1 MTMDPHHRAQDV
13 LRCTL
18 CETSVPPLFCETCT
32 INLCEA
38 CVGEHLLDESKEHIV
53 MPIKQ
58 RGFTSSYP
66 TCLHHSMKICE
77 LHCEHCDIPVCV
89 LCISSQKHQFHDVTD
104 IKNTLER
111 KKIFLKIDLEELEKY
126 IYPKYQE
133 IASSISEQKANLGEN
148 YRQLS
153 ASLNKRGREWHRR
166 IDNIIKGLQSDI
178 NDIEA
183 KHLTVLNKH
192 EDEIATS
199 ISVITQSIVD
209 LKKLLHSNDI
219 YYVNTYKSRTVDF
232 KRLPPKL
239 VVSIPKFSFQRIDR
253 EKLFKQFGS
262 LTAFS
267 IKSEGRKPIGVES
280 SRTTSSSINRPLLL
294 TPQTLATIETGYDHL
309 HDVTCLS
316 DEQIWTLGN
325 NNVMK
330 LFNLNGKLLETFHT
344 NLGNRQSNISITR
357 RGELAFTDKCECTVN
372 IVMNKQIQEI
382 VKLQGWMPQ
391 NVCCSYFGDFLV
403 VMQSDDRKHTKVV
416 RYAGST
422 EIQSIQF
429 DHRGKPLYSSSV
441 LCNFKYISENRNRD
455 ICVADHFAGAV
466 VVVNH
471 DGKRRFLYTGPPLS
485 GSVPFKPVG
494 ITTDSQSRILTSD
507 FHNYRIHIVDQN
519 GQFLQYIG
527 DCD

>member
-1 MTMDPHHRAQDV
+1 
-13 LRCTL
+13 
-18 CETSVPPLFCETCT
+18 
-32 INLCEA
+32 
-38 CVGEHLLDESKEHIV
+38 
-53 MPIKQ
+53 
-58 RGFTSSYP
+58 
-66 TCLHHSMKICE
+66 MKIRE

-111 KKIFLKIDLEELEKY
+111 KKIVLKIDLEELKKY

-199 ISVITQSIVD
+199 ISEITQSIVD

-219 YYVNTYKSRTVDF
+219 NYVNTYKSRTVDF

-239 VVSIPKFSFQRIDR
+239 VVSFPKFSFQRIDR

-267 IKSEGRKPIGVES
+267 IKTEERKPIGVEF
-280 SRTTSSSINRPLLL
+280 SRTASSDRPLLL
-294 TPQTLATIETGYDHL
+294 KPETLATIETRYDHL
-309 HDVTCLS
+309 HGVTCLS

-325 NNVMK
+325 NNVIK

-344 NLGNRQSNISITR
+344 NLGNLQSNISITR
-357 RGELAFTDKCECTVN
+357 RGELAFTDKSDCTVN
-372 IVMNKQIQEI
+372 IVKNIQIQEI
-382 VKLQGWMPQ
+382 VKLQ
-391 NVCCSYFGDFLV
+391 
-403 VMQSDDRKHTKVV
+403 
-416 RYAGST
+416 
-422 EIQSIQF
+422 
-429 DHRGKPLYSSSV
+429 
-441 LCNFKYISENRNRD
+441 
-455 ICVADHFAGAV
+455 
-466 VVVNH
+466 
-471 DGKRRFLYTGPPLS
+471 
-485 GSVPFKPVG
+485 
-494 ITTDSQSRILTSD
+494 
-507 FHNYRIHIVDQN
+507 
-519 GQFLQYIG
+519 
-527 DCD
+527 

>member
-13 LRCTL
+13 LRCKL
-18 CETSVPPLFCETCT
+18 CETSVPPFYCDTCT
-32 INLCEA
+32 INLCEV

-58 RGFTSSYP
+58 RGFTSNYP
-66 TCLHHSMKICE
+66 TCLYHSMKICE

-111 KKIFLKIDLEELEKY
+111 KKNVLKIDLEEYEKY

-133 IASSISEQKANLGEN
+133 IASSISEQKAYLGEN

-153 ASLNKRGREWHRR
+153 TSLNKRGREWHRR

-199 ISVITQSIVD
+199 ISEITQSIVD

-219 YYVNTYKSRTVDF
+219 YYVNAYKSRTVDF

-253 EKLFKQFGS
+253 EKLFRQFGS

-267 IKSEGRKPIGVES
+267 IKSEERKPIGVES
-280 SRTTSSSINRPLLL
+280 SRTASSSINRPLLL
-294 TPQTLATIETGYDHL
+294 KPQTLATIETGYD
-309 HDVTCLS
+309 
-316 DEQIWTLGN
+316 
-325 NNVMK
+325 NV
-330 LFNLNGKLLETFHT
+330 NLNF
-344 NLGNRQSNISITR
+344 
-357 RGELAFTDKCECTVN
+357 F
-372 IVMNKQIQEI
+372 
-382 VKLQGWMPQ
+382 
-391 NVCCSYFGDFLV
+391 
-403 VMQSDDRKHTKVV
+403 DRSTK
-416 RYAGST
+416 
-422 EIQSIQF
+422 
-429 DHRGKPLYSSSV
+429 
-441 LCNFKYISENRNRD
+441 
-455 ICVADHFAGAV
+455 
-466 VVVNH
+466 
-471 DGKRRFLYTGPPLS
+471 
-485 GSVPFKPVG
+485 
-494 ITTDSQSRILTSD
+494 
-507 FHNYRIHIVDQN
+507 
-519 GQFLQYIG
+519 
-527 DCD
+527 